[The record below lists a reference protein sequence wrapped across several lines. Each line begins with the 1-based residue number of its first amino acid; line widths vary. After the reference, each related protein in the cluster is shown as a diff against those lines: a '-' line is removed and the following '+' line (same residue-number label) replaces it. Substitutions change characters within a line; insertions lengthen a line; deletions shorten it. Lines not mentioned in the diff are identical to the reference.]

1 MKNIITVVLLI
12 TTMSAFA
19 QAKKT
24 KEVKFKTTS
33 LVFSVDSSDEL
44 KTINWD
50 EAKDFFKDSD
60 EDEEISIGFKV
71 KKGDSRNTKLNIKE
85 SMVLNGKV
93 AHIDKFIKIL
103 SDYKPK
109 NTNEV
114 KKSALV
120 FTVDSIK
127 ELKEIDWKEAQ
138 EFFEGNDEDDEVI
151 LGCKVRRSKEEKSK
165 LTIKQSY
172 QVSGKFKDLDKLIKI
187 MSKYTKSQKE

>member
-1 MKNIITVVLLI
+1 MKNIITVILLI
-12 TTMSAFA
+12 TAINAFA
-19 QAKKT
+19 QTKKT
-24 KEVKFKTTS
+24 KKVKFKTSS
-33 LVFSVDSSDEL
+33 LVFSVDSTDEL

-50 EAKDFFKDSD
+50 ETKDFFKNSD

-71 KKGDSRNTKLNIKE
+71 MKGDNINTKFKVKE

-93 AHIDKFIKIL
+93 THIDKFIKIL

-109 NTNEV
+109 SVDEV
-114 KKSALV
+114 KESALV

-127 ELKEIDWKEAQ
+127 ELKDIKWKEAK
-138 EFFEGNDEDDEVI
+138 EFFEGSNEEDEI
-151 LGCKVRRSKEEKSK
+151 TLGCKVKRSKEEKSK
-165 LTIKQSY
+165 STIKKSF